1 MCARCRLVTKPKPN
15 PSPNPNPN
23 PNQVADFVWLD
34 QDLYLKADVEVGG
47 KSVLVGRG
55 KAKAVEGGEGASLAS
70 RHTKPLLEVN

>member
-1 MCARCRLVTKPKPN
+1 M
-15 PSPNPNPN
+15 
-23 PNQVADFVWLD
+23 ADFVWLD